1 MNNVQIRPDCNII
14 ISRCSAEYFLNNSEP
29 TLEKISA
36 RYYEVAPSSSDYTG
50 YTEDITLSQF
60 FSDFTSTY
68 SQCYGILGG
77 INSKETQSPKLYES
91 GTQKDS
97 NNKAN
102 ETLITGKPT
111 IENMGLAVFRDDKLV
126 GELSRYSNYMSFNNY
141 E

>member
-14 ISRCSAEYFLNNSEP
+14 ISRCNAEYFLNSSKP

-60 FSDFTSTY
+60 FSDYASTY

-77 INSKETQSPKLYES
+77 VNSKSTQNPTSYES
-91 GTQKDS
+91 GTEKDS

-102 ETLITGKPT
+102 ETLITGKAT

-126 GELSRYSNYMSFNNY
+126 GELSRHTNNMPFNNY
-141 E
+141 K